1 MAPPPTDATTQAPA
15 DAPARPDALVRM
27 VGAAGAE
34 IDCFRVAH
42 GALLWP
48 VLTERALPLASAC
61 KGKGICTACTVTQVD
76 GADDALQP
84 PSDEETRRLH
94 KQRKP
99 DHQRLACLCR
109 VQGDVTLRVD
119 YW

>member
-1 MAPPPTDATTQAPA
+1 MAPPPTDTTPQAPA
-15 DAPARPDALVRM
+15 DAAAQPEVLVRM
-27 VGAAGAE
+27 VGAAGTE
-34 IDCFRVAH
+34 IDRFRIPQS
-42 GALLWP
+42 ALLWP